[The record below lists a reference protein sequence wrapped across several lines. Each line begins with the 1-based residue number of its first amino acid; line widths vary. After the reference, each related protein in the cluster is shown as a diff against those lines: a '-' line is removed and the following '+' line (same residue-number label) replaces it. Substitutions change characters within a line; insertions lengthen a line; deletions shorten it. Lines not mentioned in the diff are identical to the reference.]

1 MDFGGE
7 PTTTTL
13 LNSIILTYICRGMLL
28 RMFECFITIVIKE
41 TILVNGLVE

>member
-13 LNSIILTYICRGMLL
+13 LNSIIPTYICRGIPL
-28 RMFECFITIVIKE
+28 RMFECVLLPLLLKKLFWRMA
-41 TILVNGLVE
+41 